1 MLKLSHSFRI
11 SIFRSTK
18 KYCFSVFWEKV
29 LERSR
34 RLISAERG
42 RRLIT
47 QVWLA
52 YFDLFWLPVRLFY
65 KHFRKNIH
73 FALLKD
79 RFEAFWPFFYEVT
92 SVGELWTDKYL
103 SYNFDSNLKLKK
115 RNHWRGS
122 FFEFWFY
129 LFCAFQQ
136 LICPKR
142 TPLTS
147 AGLRNY
153 LVSTTSTSVLQ
164 RSLYMSHLWKERH
177 RKSSSKILENSFLI
191 KGELEILI

>member
-1 MLKLSHSFRI
+1 MKII
-11 SIFRSTK
+11 SILRKIVRLIVRDLILRKLAPKLQESRWNLFSFSKHGNREKT
-18 KYCFSVFWEKV
+18 SVFWKKR

-34 RLISAERG
+34 RLISGERG

-52 YFDLFWLPVRLFY
+52 YFDLFWLPVRFFY
-65 KHFRKNIH
+65 NDFKKNLYL
-73 FALLKD
+73 ASLKD
-79 RFEAFWPFFYEVT
+79 PFEVFWSFSYEVT

-129 LFCAFQQ
+129 RFWASHKR
-136 LICPKR
+136 ICPKR
-142 TPLTS
+142 TPSTS
-147 AGLRNY
+147 AG
-153 LVSTTSTSVLQ
+153 
-164 RSLYMSHLWKERH
+164 
-177 RKSSSKILENSFLI
+177 
-191 KGELEILI
+191 

>member
-1 MLKLSHSFRI
+1 MRLIIWDLIFPVTNILSKLSHSFQI
-11 SIFRSTK
+11 SIFLPTK
-18 KYCFSVFWEKV
+18 NIFSAFLKK
-29 LERSR
+29 RSR
-34 RLISAERG
+34 WLMSGERG

-52 YFDLFWLPVRLFY
+52 YFDLFWLPLRLFGNKLNY
-65 KHFRKNIH
+65 SEKNMY

-79 RFEAFWPFFYEVT
+79 RFESFWSFLNEVT

-103 SYNFDSNLKLKK
+103 SYNFDLNLKLKK

-129 LFCAFQQ
+129 LFWAFLQ

-142 TPLTS
+142 TPSTS
-147 AGLRNY
+147 AG
-153 LVSTTSTSVLQ
+153 
-164 RSLYMSHLWKERH
+164 
-177 RKSSSKILENSFLI
+177 
-191 KGELEILI
+191 